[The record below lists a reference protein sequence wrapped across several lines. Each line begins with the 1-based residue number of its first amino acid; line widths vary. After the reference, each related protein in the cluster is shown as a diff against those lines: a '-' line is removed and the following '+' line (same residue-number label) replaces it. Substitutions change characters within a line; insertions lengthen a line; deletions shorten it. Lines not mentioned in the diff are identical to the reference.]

1 MTVSILRSILRATKK
16 GYLFVALF
24 DGRRESY
31 DHQKRRLVLP
41 ENWTDFNTILEKK
54 RKLWYCF
61 ISKNFVVTFSEVK
74 SLYDIIQTLLIIDSV
89 VIIIAV
95 MMQPTKQ
102 QDALNALS
110 GGGGELFGQT
120 KKPGFEAVMEKVTAV
135 LGVIFF
141 VLAIILVY
149 LSSH

>member
-1 MTVSILRSILRATKK
+1 M
-16 GYLFVALF
+16 
-24 DGRRESY
+24 
-31 DHQKRRLVLP
+31 
-41 ENWTDFNTILEKK
+41 
-54 RKLWYCF
+54 
-61 ISKNFVVTFSEVK
+61 
-74 SLYDIIQTLLIIDSV
+74 YDIIQTLLIIDSV

-120 KKPGFEAVMEKVTAV
+120 KKRGFEAVMEKVTAV

>member
-1 MTVSILRSILRATKK
+1 M
-16 GYLFVALF
+16 
-24 DGRRESY
+24 
-31 DHQKRRLVLP
+31 
-41 ENWTDFNTILEKK
+41 
-54 RKLWYCF
+54 
-61 ISKNFVVTFSEVK
+61 
-74 SLYDIIQTLLIIDSV
+74 YDIIQTLLIIDSV
-89 VIIIAV
+89 IIIIAV

-120 KKPGFEAVMEKVTAV
+120 KKRGFEAVMEKATAV

-141 VLAIILVY
+141 VLAIALVY